1 MISYHDDTNFT
12 SGSYPKSKSPWL
24 IMYFSTY
31 SMPQGIAKNK
41 TLICKFY
48 FNKSQELKAG
58 KKFTKNAPKKYYP
71 ATSYLKG
78 AWAAKN

>member
-1 MISYHDDTNFT
+1 MMTQT

-24 IMYFSTY
+24 ITYFSTY

-48 FNKSQELKAG
+48 FNKAQELRAG

-71 ATSYLKG
+71 MTSYLKG
-78 AWAAKN
+78 AWAKN